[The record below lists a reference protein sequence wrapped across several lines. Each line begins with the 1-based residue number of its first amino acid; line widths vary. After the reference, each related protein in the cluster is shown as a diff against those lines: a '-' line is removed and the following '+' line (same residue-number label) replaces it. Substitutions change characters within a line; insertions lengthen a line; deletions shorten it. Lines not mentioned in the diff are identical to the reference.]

1 MTNRETIKFRVWNK
15 KNKRWLTADDSGTHC
30 CSNWALD
37 IFTGKI
43 IDYVNCNGEYTPTEE
58 PNHYFDGLTH
68 INESPLVIQQYTG
81 LKDKNAVDIYEG
93 DIVKATSDQYVNEN
107 FVGKVIFDEGCF
119 LTWINKNDIRG
130 IWGEDDIEVIGN
142 IFETPKL
149 LKA

>member
-30 CSNWALD
+30 CSNWMLD

-43 IDYVNCNGEYTPTEE
+43 VDYVECDGEYTPSEE
-58 PNHYFDGLTH
+58 PDQYFDGLTC
-68 INESPLVIQQYTG
+68 IKEPPLVLQQYTG

-93 DIVKATSDQYVNEN
+93 DIVKATSDQYTNEN
-107 FVGKVIFDEGCF
+107 FIGKVIFDEGSF

-130 IWGEDDIEVIGN
+130 IWGEDDKVIGN
-142 IFETPKL
+142 IFENSELLEKL
-149 LKA
+149 